1 MPDHPY
7 ADCKGFI
14 YEHRFVMEQVIG
26 RYLTP
31 KEVVHHKNEIP
42 TDNSPENLVL
52 CKNQTEHIKIHKGE
66 V

>member
-14 YEHRFVMEQVIG
+14 YEHRFIMEQMIG
-26 RYLTP
+26 RYLKP
-31 KEVVHHKNEIP
+31 KEIVHHKNGIKD
-42 TDNSPENLVL
+42 DNRPENLQY
-52 CKNQTEHIKIHKGE
+52 CKDQKDHLSFHG